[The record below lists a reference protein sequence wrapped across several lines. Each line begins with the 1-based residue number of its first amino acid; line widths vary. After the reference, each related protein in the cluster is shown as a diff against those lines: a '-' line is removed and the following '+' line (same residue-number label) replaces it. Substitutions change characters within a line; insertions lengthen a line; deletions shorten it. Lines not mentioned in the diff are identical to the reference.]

1 VIFGI
6 EKGKMHISEGILSLP
21 VLVSG
26 DVITAA
32 GVYLGIKNLKEKEI
46 PEVAIVSSAFFVASL
61 IHVPVGPSSVHL
73 ILNGLTGILLGWKSF
88 PAILIGLLLQA
99 VLFQF
104 GGLTTLGINT
114 LNISLPS
121 VICWYLFS
129 RGIRSERKYIGS
141 LSSFFAGFFGVF
153 LSGIFVAISLTSTD
167 YVFLNISKL
176 VIFAHIPVMFIE
188 GLITLFIV
196 NFLRK
201 TKPEVIRRQ
210 V

>member
-1 VIFGI
+1 
-6 EKGKMHISEGILSLP
+6 MHISEGVLSLP
-21 VLVSG
+21 VLISG

-61 IHVPVGPSSVHL
+61 IHIPVGPSSVHL

-114 LNISLPS
+114 LNMALPS
-121 VICWYLFS
+121 VICWYLFN
-129 RGIRSERKYIGS
+129 GVKSEKKYIVS

-167 YVFLNISKL
+167 YVFLNISRL

-201 TKPEVIRRQ
+201 TKPEIIRRQ

>member
-1 VIFGI
+1 
-6 EKGKMHISEGILSLP
+6 MHISEGVLSLHT
-21 VLVSG
+21 LITG

-114 LNISLPS
+114 VNMALPA
-121 VICWYLFS
+121 VICYFIFGKWVKS
-129 RGIRSERKYIGS
+129 NNKAGVS
-141 LSSFFAGFFGVF
+141 LSSFFAGFCGVLFGA
-153 LSGIFVAISLTSTD
+153 LFVALSLSSTNRAFIN
-167 YVFLNISKL
+167 VAKMV
-176 VIFAHIPVMFIE
+176 VIAHIPVMFIE

-201 TKPEVIRRQ
+201 TKPEIIKGEI
-210 V
+210 